1 MQYIYIY
8 IYIYIYAKANNKHMK
23 SYNKDMESSY
33 LKYLDAINIHV
44 WSVSLKLS
52 LNGFEWVEELS
63 QFKEDHI
70 KNYCK
75 DSNKGYF
82 LEVDVEYRKKLFS
95 LHSDLAFLPERDN
108 IKRCNKLACNI
119 NDKKNYVV
127 HIKALR

>member
-44 WSVSLKLS
+44 WSMSLKLS

-95 LHSDLAFLPERDN
+95 LHSDLPFLPERDN

-119 NDKKNYVV
+119 NDKKN
-127 HIKALR
+127 

>member
-1 MQYIYIY
+1 M
-8 IYIYIYAKANNKHMK
+8 
-23 SYNKDMESSY
+23 
-33 LKYLDAINIHV
+33 
-44 WSVSLKLS
+44 SLKLS

-63 QFKEDHI
+63 QFEEDHI

-95 LHSDLAFLPERDN
+95 LHSDLPFLPERDN

>member
-1 MQYIYIY
+1 MSCNIY

-44 WSVSLKLS
+44 WSMSLKLS

-95 LHSDLAFLPERDN
+95 LHSDLPFLPERDN
-108 IKRCNKLACNI
+108 IKRCNKLVCNI
-119 NDKKNYVV
+119 NDKKN
-127 HIKALR
+127 